1 MIPHFVS
8 SLIVHKKVFHLYA
21 DNMFYED
28 IKESGASFI
37 FYYMGQDDIGQVVI
51 WNRTSWAS
59 DKSDKTNRTRQIG
72 LESDK
77 LGWDK
82 LTWGKMKC
90 SLQYISFY

>member
-21 DNMFYED
+21 DIMFYED

-37 FYYMGQDDIGQVVI
+37 FYYMGQDGIGQVVI
-51 WNRTSWAS
+51 WG
-59 DKSDKTNRTRQIG
+59 K

-82 LTWGKMKC
+82 LTWGKMTC
-90 SLQYISFY
+90 NRFFQR